1 MKRIV
6 KNYLE
11 DILKYAK
18 IIQEQTINL
27 SFEEFEQ
34 NEERVLSVMMALAI
48 IGEASKNI
56 PDEFRCLYPQIEWR
70 KMAGMRDKIIHD
82 YSEVRL
88 ITLWQT
94 SQDNIPDLIAKMT
107 TIINHQED

>member
-56 PDEFRCLYPQIEWR
+56 PDEFRCLSVELI
-70 KMAGMRDKIIHD
+70 GFLCLSKISTTFSNSTHFHPCGK
-82 YSEVRL
+82 SE
-88 ITLWQT
+88 
-94 SQDNIPDLIAKMT
+94 
-107 TIINHQED
+107 